1 MPTPPRVSGTDKVV
15 SDRGLFLIY
24 TGREAFGFDEP
35 PLTRLVGN
43 LLDVEP
49 DCIGYKSIIQNRSG
63 EKRDVVRKIDRLF
76 VLPVVRTNRICSTC
90 IRKTEWSTF
99 FFTVITSRTLKVYR
113 S

>member
-1 MPTPPRVSGTDKVV
+1 MLREGPDDATATRKTYRVPTPPRVSGTDKVV

-49 DCIGYKSIIQNRSG
+49 DCIGYKSIIQN
-63 EKRDVVRKIDRLF
+63 
-76 VLPVVRTNRICSTC
+76 
-90 IRKTEWSTF
+90 
-99 FFTVITSRTLKVYR
+99 
-113 S
+113 